1 MKTHIIEQAN
11 IELPVAAHKTVVYI
25 PTEDYPWIATTNRTL
40 VGRPE
45 NQDCDEARAKLIALV
60 LNNHEELVE
69 ALKACAEQVR
79 LFMELHDDDEDAPLA
94 YDKAQA
100 VLSKLTKS

>member
-1 MKTHIIEQAN
+1 MKNHISTP
-11 IELPVAAHKTVVYI
+11 LPWRITGASMKDYEGAEIGTSNKTVCVILTACYDESSEEERANAELI
-25 PTEDYPWIATTNRTL
+25 TTSVNH
-40 VGRPE
+40 
-45 NQDCDEARAKLIALV
+45 
-60 LNNHEELVE
+60 HEELIE

-100 VLSKLTKS
+100 VLTKMTKS